1 MVEASLRLASLKSF
15 KGKTTATPLKSRASV
30 RKEFPSAVATSAIV
44 ASMYPD
50 PTGQEPIKDRLVAV
64 PTGDLASKNPE
75 RDQRNA
81 GLAELVM
88 EKLLS
93 RGGELLTREDLVSR
107 SGIPER
113 DLERLW
119 RALGFPD
126 IDAGVPF
133 FTSLDLEALS
143 ILGRLMESGVV
154 DLEGAVQMARV
165 IGSSMARIAEAE
177 VSLATEAMTIA
188 LGEGGQETNA
198 TPAGTAEPTQ
208 EASTHTVQTVSSSA
222 VEKEG
227 LDVEAAYQIAATIE
241 TTTQDIARIL
251 EYVWRRHLEAS
262 VRRAISLGGLTLMD
276 PGDLQAELAIGFAD
290 MVGFTAVSQQIS
302 TRELARLVSR
312 FEAVANDVVAA
323 SGGRVVK
330 MIGDEVMFDAPD
342 PSSAIEIALNLADA
356 YNDDELLTDVRIGLA
371 WGNVLMHEADR
382 FGPVVNLASRIVNL
396 ANPGSVLVSEELH
409 EKVSPH
415 GSPSNN
421 SDLIWRPLRPRL
433 LKDIGRVRLW
443 AVMRAGTEER
453 VSARRLG
460 ERWQRLS
467 DAVAR
472 DLEELRF
479 RGERFMQ
486 EREAFRRP

>member
-1 MVEASLRLASLKSF
+1 MERL
-15 KGKTTATPLKSRASV
+15 
-30 RKEFPSAVATSAIV
+30 
-44 ASMYPD
+44 
-50 PTGQEPIKDRLVAV
+50 
-64 PTGDLASKNPE
+64 
-75 RDQRNA
+75 
-81 GLAELVM
+81 
-88 EKLLS
+88 LL

-107 SGIPER
+107 SGIPEK

-119 RALGFPD
+119 RAMGFPD
-126 IDAGVPF
+126 VDPSTPF
-133 FTSLDLEALS
+133 FTSMDLEALS
-143 ILGRLMESGVV
+143 TLGRLLENGTV

-177 VSLATEAMTIA
+177 VSLATEAMTVA
-188 LGEGGQETNA
+188 LAEGNQGTTDPAQPTDGQET
-198 TPAGTAEPTQ
+198 TDPAQPTDGQ
-208 EASTHTVQTVSSSA
+208 LLPSGALET
-222 VEKEG
+222 EG
-227 LDVEAAYQIAATIE
+227 LDVETAYRIATMIE
-241 TTTQDIARIL
+241 TTTQDIAKIL

-302 TRELARLVSR
+302 TRDLAKLVTR
-312 FEAVANDVVAA
+312 FEAVANDVVA
-323 SGGRVVK
+323 SCGGRVVK

-342 PSSAIEIALNLADA
+342 PYSAIEIALNLAEA

-396 ANPGSVLVSEELH
+396 ANPGSILVSDELH
-409 EKVSPH
+409 EKLSPR
-415 GSPSNN
+415 GSSTTN

-479 RGERFMQ
+479 KGERFMQ
-486 EREAFRRP
+486 ERESFRRS